1 MELKNNFFGDD
12 DEDERDKEEFE
23 NVDNIYVEYNLK

>member
-1 MELKNNFFGDD
+1 LLGLSSVDD

>member
-1 MELKNNFFGDD
+1 LLGLSSGDD